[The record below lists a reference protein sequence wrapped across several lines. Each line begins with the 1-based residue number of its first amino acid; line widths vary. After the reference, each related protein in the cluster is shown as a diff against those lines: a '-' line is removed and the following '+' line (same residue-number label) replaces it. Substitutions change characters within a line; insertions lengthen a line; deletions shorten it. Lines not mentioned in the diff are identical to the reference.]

1 VAGITMPTVSAQKA
15 SCMMM
20 VECMWMCTQWVLWP
34 WIKLW
39 QLDSWG
45 GETLRAFPQQIH
57 GTKHDLGPWLFFF
70 DVDECLWMTP
80 DGRKLGICTFAK
92 FEIHMQIIIQQLQ
105 QYDLTYIL
113 EVKHQ
118 CLSLQR
124 GLCKL

>member
-1 VAGITMPTVSAQKA
+1 
-15 SCMMM
+15 M
-20 VECMWMCTQWVLWP
+20 VLN
-34 WIKLW
+34 IILH
-39 QLDSWG
+39 LDCS
-45 GETLRAFPQQIH
+45 
-57 GTKHDLGPWLFFF
+57 FF

-80 DGRKLGICTFAK
+80 DGRKLGICAFAK